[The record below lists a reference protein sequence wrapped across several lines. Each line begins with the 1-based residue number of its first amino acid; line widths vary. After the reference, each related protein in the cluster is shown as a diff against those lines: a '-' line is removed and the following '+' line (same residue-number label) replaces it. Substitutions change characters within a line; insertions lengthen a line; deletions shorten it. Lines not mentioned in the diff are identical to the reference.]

1 MYESFFFYNLTK
13 PYPFRWFTPVV
24 IVGAILA
31 TVLFSFLN
39 VAATGYEMITV
50 ESSDPNV
57 TIATTTYFSKW
68 PSFMTA
74 NTRPTCDAKIL
85 GVSNVYYTSNT
96 AFSYKLESITQNS
109 SNVLQFLGDLP
120 YYNNAL
126 RDCTVAGI
134 EIFFE
139 GIERTT
145 LQIARQQWGAELK
158 AKIQCS
164 VDISEG
170 SRKVLLSTTYDFNS
184 EVARFPGRNET
195 EKASLW
201 WGESLLAWYYLK
213 LTRDVYFATKTAEKP
228 IYKGYVQFYPPQSPI
243 AHAEDITSPSF
254 FPTKNPGCYFVTW
267 DDDGIENNI
276 RFCRRDEDIRPFT
289 NQSLWPTA
297 STMAKIFHSTVLV
310 DLGQSNPNI
319 LVDPG
324 LLQYFSKNITAIDA
338 EQKGGDPT
346 WGWGNNI
353 KVSGQGGLALKP
365 FTSDTASK
373 WNLKADP
380 SFMSVTYLCQVP
392 QLKSTSSLIFS
403 VLIADFVFLQ
413 VLWKV
418 FILVVDFFMY
428 RRYTD
433 MGSCQGCQT
442 ARMAPEDSFEML
454 RPESSVSNLVPK
466 PNPGTA
472 YSPL

>member
-1 MYESFFFYNLTK
+1 MYESFFSYNLSK
-13 PYPFRWFTPVV
+13 PYPFKWFTPVV
-24 IVGAILA
+24 IIGTILA

-50 ESSDPNV
+50 ESSDPNATV
-57 TIATTTYFSKW
+57 ATTTYFSKW

-74 NTRPTCDAKIL
+74 NTRPACDAKIL
-85 GVSNVYYTSNT
+85 GVSNLYYTSNT

-109 SNVLQFLGDLP
+109 SNVLQFFGDLP

-126 RDCTVAGI
+126 RDCTVPVI

-158 AKIQCS
+158 AKIQCL
-164 VDISEG
+164 VDVPEG
-170 SRKVLLSTTYDFNS
+170 SRTVQLTTTYDFNS

-195 EKASLW
+195 TKASLW

-213 LTRDVYFATKTAEKP
+213 LTRDVYFATQTAEKP
-228 IYKGYVQFYPPQSPI
+228 IYKGYMQFYPPVVPI
-243 AHAEDITSPSF
+243 ARGEDITSPSF
-254 FPTKNPGCYFVTW
+254 FPTTTPICFFVTW
-267 DDDGIENNI
+267 DDDGTENNI
-276 RFCRRDEDIRPFT
+276 RFCRRAENIRPFT
-289 NQSLWPTA
+289 NESLWPTA
-297 STMAKIFHSTVLV
+297 STIAKIFHSTLLA
-310 DLGQSNPNI
+310 DLGQNNPNI
-319 LVDPG
+319 LVDQD
-324 LLQYFSKNITAIDA
+324 LLQYFSKNITRIDA
-338 EQKGGDPT
+338 EQKGGNPT

-365 FTSDTASK
+365 FTSDTALN

-418 FILVVDFFMY
+418 FILIVDFFMY
-428 RRYTD
+428 RRYTG
-433 MGSCQGCQT
+433 MGSCQGCQA
-442 ARMAPEDSFEML
+442 ARIGTEDSFEML
-454 RPESSVSNLVPK
+454 RPGSSASNLAPK
-466 PNPGTA
+466 PKPGA
-472 YSPL
+472 VYSPL